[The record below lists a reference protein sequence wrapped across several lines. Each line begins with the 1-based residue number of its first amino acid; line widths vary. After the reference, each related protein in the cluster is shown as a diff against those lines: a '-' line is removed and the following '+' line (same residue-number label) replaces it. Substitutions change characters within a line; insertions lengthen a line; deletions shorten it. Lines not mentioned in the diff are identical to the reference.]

1 MLATQKFFLKG
12 FMTLQEQLMD
22 DMKQAMRDKD
32 TVKLGVIRLIRSEV
46 RNYEIDNG
54 PQDDAGVQA
63 IIRRMTKQLKDA
75 LTDFKNADRDD
86 LVQEEAAKIVVL
98 ESYLPAQM
106 SEAEVAE
113 LVNKAIADLPDKNM
127 GAAMKAAM
135 AAVNGQ
141 ADGKVVSELVKQAL
155 AS

>member
-63 IIRRMTKQLKDA
+63 IIRRLTKQLKDA
-75 LTDFKNADRDD
+75 LTDFN